1 MAWLRKQLVVRADSR
16 GEERFEAAEATGT
29 G

>member
-1 MAWLRKQLVVRADSR
+1 MAWLRKRLVVRADSR
-16 GEERFEAAEATGT
+16 GEKSFEAAEATGT